1 MSFMQMQTL
10 TLIRGLPGSGKST
23 LAYSLAAAE
32 RAGEDGDTERLVQI
46 FEADDF
52 FINTAGDYEFNPRLL
67 SYAHAQ
73 CLSRAAFALKEGV
86 RHVIVANTFT
96 TWREVE
102 PYHDLATAIGEDRV
116 RVQTFVCRGK
126 WENNHNVPE
135 KTIERMRERWEE
147 FGQEADWEALP

>member
-1 MSFMQMQTL
+1 MQTL
-10 TLIRGLPGSGKST
+10 TLIRGLPGSGKTT
-23 LAYSLAAAE
+23 LAYSLAAAD

-52 FINTAGDYEFNPRLL
+52 FINAAGDYEFDPRLL
-67 SYAHAQ
+67 PYAHAQ

-102 PYHDLATAIGEDRV
+102 PYHDLVTAIGEDEV
-116 RVQTFVCRGK
+116 YTQTFVCRGK
-126 WENNHNVPE
+126 WENNHNVPPE
-135 KTIERMRERWEE
+135 AIARMRMRWQE
-147 FGQEADWEALP
+147 FGREVDWGALP